1 MDSSQIII
9 LAIPVF
15 FLLIICEYFYGAYT
29 KKNTYRIND
38 AFTSISIGIISRFPT
53 LLNLGFQGFIFVYFA
68 EKFSINLMASNK
80 VITWVVAFIMYDFFP
95 KCYNRNS

>member
-15 FLLIICEYFYGAYT
+15 FLLIICEYFYGVF
-29 KKNTYRIND
+29 KKQNTYRIND

-53 LLNLGFQGFIFVYFA
+53 LLNLGFQGLIFVYFA

-80 VITWVVAFIMYDFFP
+80 LIT
-95 KCYNRNS
+95 